1 MKMISSFWRSQ
12 KEKKK
17 EQLMLKPITKLG
29 LKQKGQINIRKSRF
43 MTEVK
48 LMKDTKM
55 QSLLNHNKINRKILM
70 KILNQ
75 IKLYRIWT
83 ISI

>member
-1 MKMISSFWRSQ
+1 
-12 KEKKK
+12 
-17 EQLMLKPITKLG
+17 
-29 LKQKGQINIRKSRF
+29 